1 MTRVVKLVFIDDDP
15 AKRVVC
21 DESNRT
27 ARVVKIPRS
36 LLALSSQREELKQ
49 VGLYF
54 LVGDNDEESDRPYV
68 YVGESESLFERLKQH
83 DNEFKK
89 FTWKTA
95 LVVLAQDAAINKAHA
110 KFLENKWY
118 QILLKNDAVELKQDT
133 PAKSALNESDQ
144 AVADDFSNTAH
155 FLIGALGYRFFE
167 TIGAAKKSAS
177 AAEIHK
183 FQFIT
188 SQKKGN
194 VAIGY
199 AVENG
204 FLVEM
209 GSKIDP
215 DEKQGTVT
223 YWKPVR
229 DDLKKKKI
237 IGEINGVWQ
246 FLQDWTTSS
255 PSRAAAVVYGGSVNG
270 QVAWKSTIT
279 GLTFKEWAVKNS
291 VS

>member
-49 VGLYF
+49 VGLYL

-144 AVADDFSNTAH
+144 AVADDFSTTAQ

-167 TIGAAKKSAS
+167 TIGAAKKSTTTT
-177 AAEIHK
+177 EIHK
-183 FQFIT
+183 FKFLT

-194 VAIGY
+194 TAFGY

-204 FLVEM
+204 FVVEK
-209 GSKIDP
+209 GSKLDP
-215 DEKQGTVT
+215 DEKPGSIA

-229 DDLKKKKI
+229 DDLKQKKI

-255 PSRAAAVVYGGSVNG
+255 PSRAAAVVYGGAVNG
-270 QVAWKSTIT
+270 QEAWKSTT
-279 GLTFKEWAVKNS
+279 LGLTFREWAAKNS
-291 VS
+291 IS